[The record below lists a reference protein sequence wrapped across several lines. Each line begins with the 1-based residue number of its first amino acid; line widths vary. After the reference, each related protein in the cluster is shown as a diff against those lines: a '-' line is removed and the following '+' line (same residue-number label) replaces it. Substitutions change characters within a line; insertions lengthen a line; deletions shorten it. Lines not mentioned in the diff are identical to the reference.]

1 MKVQLY
7 CGRQKEKIGY
17 KIVVD
22 GNPVI
27 AHNSTLVDG
36 DINGYEGFVKALIF
50 GLRGTRTYLESTFPN
65 DVVDLDLMVYSTP
78 VGRWVERGICPDQY
92 RESFSELTKVLN
104 RLTVSYRVL
113 YVKKNLKFIFSSVVM
128 RESKDQKVSSVMDL
142 LEGDEGD
149 E

>member
-22 GNPVI
+22 GSPMV
-27 AHNSTLVDG
+27 AHNSTLVEET
-36 DINGYEGFVKALIF
+36 NGYEGFVKALIF

-65 DVVDLDLMVYSTP
+65 EVVDLDLMIYSTP

-92 RESFSELTKVLN
+92 RDSFSELTKVLN
-104 RLTVSYRVL
+104 RLAVSYRVL

-128 RESKDQKVSSVMDL
+128 KESKDQKVSSVMDL
-142 LEGDEGD
+142 LKGDEGD

>member
-22 GNPVI
+22 GSPVV
-27 AHNSTLVDG
+27 AHTSTLVEEDV
-36 DINGYEGFVKALIF
+36 NGYEGVVKALIF

-65 DVVDLDLMVYSTP
+65 EVVDLDLMVYSTP
-78 VGRWVERGICPDQY
+78 VGRWVERGTCPDQY
-92 RESFSELTKVLN
+92 RESFSELVKVLN
-104 RLTVSYRVL
+104 RLAVSYRVL

-128 RESKDQKVSSVMDL
+128 KESKDQKVSSVMALL
-142 LEGDEGD
+142 LEGDE
-149 E
+149 